1 MLIFETRRWIQAPF
15 ASEDELECVVR
26 DNAEAIFGPSSIYFP
41 KMLFKTGDGAGSV
54 PDGFVIDIAARQWFV
69 VEVELSRHGVW
80 THIAPQ
86 VARQI
91 IASTQ
96 PISKQLLVEWVVERA
111 REENGVLEKFAELG
125 IEALDVRRVLAEIL
139 DARPI
144 VGIPIDA
151 VSRDLH
157 EWAQSVKNEVK
168 LWVVKKYVEWGAP
181 QNVLYEVPD
190 ENRPTVDTHETG
202 RAGLA
207 RYDITLLDLVRAGLL
222 NAGDRLYLSYAPR
235 SGGRKRAE
243 AKTYVSVV
251 QPNGALEVLENLFS
265 SPSYAALYAIQDAG
279 SKRTTANGWVAWKTI
294 TGEPLATLREAYFD
308 RQSSLTTEAAGQEAG
323 LSALDA
329 VERSETKQS

>member
-1 MLIFETRRWIQAPF
+1 MLIFENRRWIQAPF
-15 ASEDELECVVR
+15 ASEDELEAVVR

-41 KMLFKTGDGAGSV
+41 KMLFKTPGGAATV
-54 PDGFVIDIAARQWFV
+54 PDGFVIDLAARTWFV

-111 REENGVLEKFAELG
+111 REDNGVLEKFSELN
-125 IEALDVRRVLAEIL
+125 IAPLDVRRVLAEIL
-139 DARPI
+139 DTRPI

-151 VSRDLH
+151 ISRDLH
-157 EWAQSVKNEVK
+157 EWAQSLRNEVK
-168 LWVVKKYVEWGAP
+168 LWVIKKYVEFAQP

-190 ENRPTVDTHETG
+190 ENRAEIDTGDNE
-202 RAGLA
+202 RAGK
-207 RYDITLLDLVRAGLL
+207 RVEVSIPDLLRVGIL
-222 NAGDRLYLSYAPR
+222 NAGDRLYLSYAPK
-235 SGGRKRAE
+235 SSGRKRGME
-243 AKTYVSVV
+243 SKTYVGAV
-251 QPNGALEVLENLFS
+251 QENGGIEVLGTVFS

-279 SKRTTANGWVAWKTI
+279 STRTTINGWVSWKTI
-294 TGEPLATLREAYFD
+294 TGESLSALREVYLDGQTA
-308 RQSSLTTEAAGQEAG
+308 SEAS

-329 VERSETKQS
+329 VERDEASE